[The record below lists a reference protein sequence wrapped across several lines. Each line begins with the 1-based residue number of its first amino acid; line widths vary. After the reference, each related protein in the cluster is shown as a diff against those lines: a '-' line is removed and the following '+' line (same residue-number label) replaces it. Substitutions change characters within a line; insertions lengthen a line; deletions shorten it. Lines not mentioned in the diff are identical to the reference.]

1 MRQNPESF
9 SFRLQTQH
17 EAKWRKAS
25 RETLRA
31 MKL

>member
-1 MRQNPESF
+1 MRHKPRILFF
-9 SFRLQTQH
+9 STETQH